1 MCRLRNSK
9 GIQFFKNLCHFSLL
23 EQMEEEIKGKEANLD
38 LSGKLLLH
46 AHIHTGYYWHFLLKC
61 W

>member
-1 MCRLRNSK
+1 M
-9 GIQFFKNLCHFSLL
+9 
-23 EQMEEEIKGKEANLD
+23 GKEANLD

-46 AHIHTGYYWHFLLKC
+46 AHIHTGYYLHFLLKC